1 MMLLVDIQSVLQSRG
16 GQGAEEGGKWDLSEG
31 GKWDLSEGGKRKQ
44 KSKRELFVVFSLI
57 IIQSETDEVF

>member
-1 MMLLVDIQSVLQSRG
+1 MIFNQYSRVEG
-16 GQGAEEGGKWDLSEG
+16 DRGAEEG

>member
-16 GQGAEEGGKWDLSEG
+16 GQGAEEG